1 MKLTKRK
8 AKDYTIVTKAKDLE
22 MDQIKKQKKEY
33 ERSHQHAKE
42 KAKKIQKA
50 SIKEGSVVVTN
61 NLARE
66 IYIVLERT
74 NDTVTWISIEDLL
87 NQNRRIETAT
97 IGGIHSVAK
106 ITNNQLEAIK
116 HWIKF
121 SESNL
126 ENALIESIS
135 NKQKKLI

>member
-1 MKLTKRK
+1 M
-8 AKDYTIVTKAKDLE
+8 
-22 MDQIKKQKKEY
+22 
-33 ERSHQHAKE
+33 
-42 KAKKIQKA
+42 
-50 SIKEGSVVVTN
+50 
-61 NLARE
+61 ARE

>member
-33 ERSHQHAKE
+33 ERSHQQAKE
-42 KAKKIQKA
+42 KAKKMQKA

-97 IGGIHSVAK
+97 IGGIYSVEK

-116 HWIKF
+116 HWIKL